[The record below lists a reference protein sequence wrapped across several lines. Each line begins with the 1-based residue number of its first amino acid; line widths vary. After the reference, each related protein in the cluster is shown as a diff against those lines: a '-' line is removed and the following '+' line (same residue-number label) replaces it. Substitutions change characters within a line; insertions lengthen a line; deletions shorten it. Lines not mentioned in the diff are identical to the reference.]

1 MLDAIEFSK
10 YTKKE
15 DIYGTV
21 MYPAVMVGPVQ
32 KLLITQV
39 LENKTEAR
47 IIDPFH
53 GSGTALYEA
62 FEINHTS

>member
-53 GSGTALYEA
+53 G
-62 FEINHTS
+62 